1 MSGDQFMQPLTA
13 LYETYIARVEQLER
27 DAKPGAGWFGL
38 PGGPKND
45 SCHGQ
50 FAGQVRELIGDL
62 AAQGPTSAQARQ
74 ALEYIFRAPE
84 EHKNDQSLYWMFQAV
99 HGMTEP
105 LIACLD
111 PDDARA
117 LFVSYAGQYRRW
129 ERLPAHKT
137 ALAALD
143 RAQKRT

>member
-1 MSGDQFMQPLTA
+1 MGPLTA
-13 LYETYIARVEQLER
+13 LYEAYIAKVEQLER

-50 FAGQVRELIGDL
+50 FAGQAQALIEDL

-111 PDDARA
+111 RADAQA
-117 LFVSYAGQYRRW
+117 LFISYAGQYRRW
-129 ERLPAHKT
+129 ERLPAQKKALT
-137 ALAALD
+137 ALDKA
-143 RAQKRT
+143 RSK

>member
-1 MSGDQFMQPLTA
+1 MSDEAWMGPLTA
-13 LYETYIARVEQLER
+13 LYGAYIAKVEQLER
-27 DAKPGAGWFGL
+27 NAKPGAGWFGL

-50 FAGQVRELIGDL
+50 FADQVRTLIGDL

-74 ALEYIFRAPE
+74 ALDYIFRAPE
-84 EHKNDQSLYWMFQAV
+84 AHKDSQSLYWMLQAV

-111 PDDARA
+111 RADAQA
-117 LFVSYAGQYRRW
+117 LFVAYAGQYRRW
-129 ERLPAHKT
+129 ERLPAHRT

-143 RAQKRT
+143 RARNK